1 MLKTEATTNSGM
13 HAPCGLHCIRV
24 KNISVT
30 AGGKALLQN
39 ISLHCHCGE
48 LTVLIGRNG
57 AGKSTLLKAVL
68 GEIPHTGTV
77 EFRSREDGAI
87 QNMRI
92 GYVPQ
97 SIGIDRNSPASVFDL
112 FASLVSERPVFLGG
126 GKKLREQIRRQLSV
140 FQAESLLG
148 RRVGSLSGGE
158 LQRVMLSVATYP
170 TPDLLI
176 LDEPVSGIDENGL
189 RLFYSTVEQLK
200 KQYDMAIILVSHDL
214 SYVARCAD
222 QVVLLDKTVR
232 AHGKPAEVFLSEEFR
247 SVFGN
252 FVFDFSGTQR
262 KMPPKQ
268 LGKDG

>member
-112 FASLVSERPVFLGG
+112 FASLVSE
-126 GKKLREQIRRQLSV
+126 
-140 FQAESLLG
+140 
-148 RRVGSLSGGE
+148 GSLSGGE